1 VIGYGPE
8 IQQPCDF
15 KPFYFAR
22 DGAPATDAFYAT
34 RRVTRMP
41 TKEEDHFYKQHN
53 KRPSN
58 AGTDVYLSLVDGTS
72 LPVATKI
79 RQLGFE
85 ALCTNRHLPT
95 TMAIGTGSTDFT
107 LEVCV
112 PAKSVRCLVHP
123 TDPLPSLAE
132 GQFAWRLISH
142 LSLNHL
148 SLLEGKGENGPAAL
162 REMLE
167 LYCSEGE
174 RMAIGRRQIEGLR
187 GIKNKPVL
195 QRVHT
200 PGPICFARGL
210 EISLTFDEACFEGAG
225 VFLFGGVLEYFLG
238 KYVTINSFTETVI
251 SSLQRGELMR
261 WPARTG
267 QKGLL

>member
-1 VIGYGPE
+1 
-8 IQQPCDF
+8 
-15 KPFYFAR
+15 
-22 DGAPATDAFYAT
+22 
-34 RRVTRMP
+34 
-41 TKEEDHFYKQHN
+41 
-53 KRPSN
+53 
-58 AGTDVYLSLVDGTS
+58 
-72 LPVATKI
+72 
-79 RQLGFE
+79 
-85 ALCTNRHLPT
+85 
-95 TMAIGTGSTDFT
+95 
-107 LEVCV
+107 
-112 PAKSVRCLVHP
+112 
-123 TDPLPSLAE
+123 
-132 GQFAWRLISH
+132 
-142 LSLNHL
+142 
-148 SLLEGKGENGPAAL
+148 
-162 REMLE
+162 
-167 LYCSEGE
+167 
-174 RMAIGRRQIEGLR
+174 MAIGRRQIEGLR